1 MNAENCTYQKDDV
14 VKKWLTGDDECNAY
28 SEDRSYLGK
37 QTRSRTIQA
46 QTVCRSRILLLK
58 ADGESIDS
66 IADKVGINRCSV
78 MLCLK
83 KFKEG
88 GIENALFDAPG
99 RGRNAEITDD
109 EKAWIINIACQKPV
123 DLGYSAE
130 VWTIALLTKHI
141 NKFAES
147 AGHTRLSTISQSK
160 VRTILEEADIK
171 PNKITYYC
179 ENRDPDFD
187 QKMHNV
193 LLVYKQLSFQFD
205 EDEQVIHV
213 LSYDE
218 KPGIQVIAT
227 TNEDLPHDE
236 NHKTISRD
244 YEYKRLG
251 TVSLL
256 AGIDLQTGEA
266 IPLVR
271 ERHSSK
277 EYIEFLQLL
286 DKKYPKEDKI
296 RLVLDNLKVHTSE
309 ETRKYLSTVPGRFEF
324 VFTPKHGSWLNLV
337 EGFFSKLTRQ
347 SLKGIR
353 VKTKEELVERIY
365 KYFEEVNAEPVVY
378 HWKYKL
384 DEIDP
389 DEEVQVETLPFK
401 KSS

>member
-1 MNAENCTYQKDDV
+1 MG
-14 VKKWLTGDDECNAY
+14 KKASVITLSD
-28 SEDRSYLGK
+28 EDRSYLET
-37 QTRSRTIQA
+37 QTKARTIQA
-46 QTVCRSRILLLK
+46 QTVMRARILLLK
-58 ADGESIDS
+58 ADGLSIDA
-66 IADKVGINRCSV
+66 IADKVDMNRKSI
-78 MLCLK
+78 MLCINKYL
-83 KFKEG
+83 EG
-88 GIENALFDAPG
+88 GVENALFDAPG

-130 VWTIALLTKHI
+130 VWTRALLTKHI
-141 NKFAES
+141 NKFAEG
-147 AGHTRLSTISQSK
+147 AGHIRLSTVSQSK

-171 PNKITYYC
+171 PNKIMYYG

-193 LLVYKQLSFQFD
+193 LLVYKQLSLQFD
-205 EDEQVIHV
+205 ETGQLLPLDEDGQVVHV

-218 KPGIQVIAT
+218 KPGIQAT
-227 TNEDLPHDE
+227 ANTSGDLLPDE
-236 NHKTISRD
+236 NHRTINRD

-251 TVSLL
+251 TVALL

-271 ERHSSK
+271 DRHSSK
-277 EYIEFLQLL
+277 EYVEFLSLL
-286 DKKYPKEDKI
+286 DAKYPKGDKI

-309 ETRKYLSTVPGRFEF
+309 ETRKYLAKVPGRFEF

-347 SLKGIR
+347 FLKGIR

-365 KYFEEVNAEPVVY
+365 KYFDEVNADPVVY

-384 DEIDP
+384 DEIDS
-389 DEEVQVETLPFK
+389 DEKIQVETLPLK